1 MNEELRASDAER
13 ESAVVRLRNASAE
26 GRLTLEE
33 LATRTGDAYVA
44 TTHGELARLTSDLPE
59 TAPARAP
66 AEARERPALVIGIFA
81 PVRRKGRWR
90 VRRRTI
96 VFAVFAPVSLDLR
109 PSSFEHDSATITLFS
124 VFAPVSITVPEHVDV
139 DTSVAAIFAPV
150 QERGSAGELVPAAPH
165 VRINGLSVFAP
176 VFVTVK
182 PS

>member
-13 ESAVVRLRNASAE
+13 ESAVVRLRDASAE

-33 LATRTGDAYVA
+33 LATRTGDAYIA

-59 TAPARAP
+59 TAPART
-66 AEARERPALVIGIFA
+66 AETRERPGLVIGIFA

-96 VFAVFAPVSLDLR
+96 VLAVFAPVLLDLR
-109 PSSFEHDSATITLFS
+109 SSSFEHDSATITLFS
-124 VFAPVSITVPEHVDV
+124 VFAPVTITVPEHVDV

-150 QERGSAGELVPAAPH
+150 QERGSAGELVPAAPR
-165 VRINGLSVFAP
+165 VRVNGLSVFAP